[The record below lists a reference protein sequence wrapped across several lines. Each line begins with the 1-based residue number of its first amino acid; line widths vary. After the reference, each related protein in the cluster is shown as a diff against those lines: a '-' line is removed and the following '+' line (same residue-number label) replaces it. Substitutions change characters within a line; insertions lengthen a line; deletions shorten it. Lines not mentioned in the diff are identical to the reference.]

1 MSQLKLLKA
10 LGRAPLMTMT
20 LEQIKELDLS
30 SNPWRD
36 VNALI
41 EEGMAF
47 RLARGVYTAIPL
59 NKGSRWRPMLEIQAL
74 ALATAR
80 YGDAALM
87 GLGAAR
93 YWHGIPRAIGTTV
106 VAVPGGRDRTVA
118 VGRGK
123 ALFVPRDLRSLDLF
137 VADTALGQ
145 GLVTSPA
152 QTILDLAQ
160 DPELGGLPSEA
171 LDAIANLEPQVS
183 RRSME
188 RVRQAATDIPAR
200 PQALVAT

>member
-36 VNALI
+36 VNDLI

-59 NKGSRWRPMLEIQAL
+59 NKETQWRPMLEIQAL

-87 GLGAAR
+87 GLGGSSLLAR
-93 YWHGIPRAIGTTV
+93 DSPSDRNDSRCGSWRPRPRRCSRTRQGALCPSGSGIAGPIYR
-106 VAVPGGRDRTVA
+106 
-118 VGRGK
+118 
-123 ALFVPRDLRSLDLF
+123 
-137 VADTALGQ
+137 
-145 GLVTSPA
+145 
-152 QTILDLAQ
+152 
-160 DPELGGLPSEA
+160 
-171 LDAIANLEPQVS
+171 
-183 RRSME
+183 
-188 RVRQAATDIPAR
+188 
-200 PQALVAT
+200 